1 MNLFF
6 YTFYFF
12 AGDTQNTGWCK
23 GWYSHLLRR
32 EGAGIYAATYFR
44 LTAMGMDSQKSHY
57 DTSSNDNQTSASEIL
72 LYYAKF
78 LMFHLHILD
87 LMCPGISFCFSLL
100 PSPLSI
106 EEEYNLC
113 LINLITFIMRCSYWR
128 LHKWLMSM

>member
-1 MNLFF
+1 MTPKTL
-6 YTFYFF
+6 
-12 AGDTQNTGWCK
+12 ADVK
-23 GWYSHLLRR
+23 GGTLISY
-32 EGAGIYAATYFR
+32 EGKVQVFMLQHIFR

-113 LINLITFIMRCSYWR
+113 LIDLITFIM
-128 LHKWLMSM
+128 